1 MELFQLRSFLEVAE
15 LGNVTRAA
23 ESLYLTQP
31 AVTQQILSL
40 ERELGVALFDR
51 TGRGVRLTEAG
62 QVLLE
67 HARRSLA
74 ILDESRER
82 IADLQAGV
90 AGRLVIGAGVTTSI
104 FHLPAWLR
112 SFRERHPG
120 VDVAV
125 RTGRSR
131 EVAAM
136 ALDREID
143 LGFVTSPVEHK
154 DLRVIGL
161 FEERI
166 VLVDAPKTRSAAP
179 RGRPAGTGTRPYTTL
194 EQLSAAPLILFPRG
208 TGFREYLDRAL
219 ADAGVAAQVK
229 METDSVEAIKS
240 FVAVGLGVSFLPEAA
255 VENDVES
262 GTLAI
267 AEIPWLVPLV
277 RQTSVIHRTDR
288 YLSTAARSFLSL
300 LPRESLNAS
309 GS

>member
-15 LGNVTRAA
+15 LGNVTKAA

-31 AVTQQILSL
+31 AVTQQIRSL
-40 ERELGVALFDR
+40 ERELGIALFDR

-62 QVLLE
+62 EVLLE
-67 HARRSLA
+67 YARRSLA

-82 IADLQAGV
+82 ITELHRGE
-90 AGRLVIGAGVTTSI
+90 AGRLLIGAGVTTSI

-112 SFRERHPG
+112 TFRERHPG

-131 EVAAM
+131 EVATM

-143 LGFVTSPVEHK
+143 LGLVTSPVEHK
-154 DLRVIGL
+154 DLRVIAL

-166 VLVDAPKTRSAAP
+166 VLVDNPRTCSIAPG
-179 RGRPAGTGTRPYTTL
+179 GRPAGTGTRPYATL
-194 EQLSAAPLILFPRG
+194 EGLSAAPLILFPRG

-219 ADAGVAAQVK
+219 ADAGISPHVK

-240 FVAVGLGVSFLPEAA
+240 FVAVGLGMSFLPEAA
-255 VENDVES
+255 VE
-262 GTLAI
+262 
-267 AEIPWLVPLV
+267 AEIASGALKRVEIELLPPLK
-277 RQTSVIHRTDR
+277 RTTSVIHRTDR
-288 YLSTAARSFLSL
+288 YLSTAATAFLSL
-300 LPRESLNAS
+300 LQA
-309 GS
+309 G